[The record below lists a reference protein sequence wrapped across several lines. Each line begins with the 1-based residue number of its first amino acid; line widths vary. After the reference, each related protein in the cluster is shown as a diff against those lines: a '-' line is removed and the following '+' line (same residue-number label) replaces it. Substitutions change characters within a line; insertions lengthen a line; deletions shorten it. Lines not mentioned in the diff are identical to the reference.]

1 MSMGKL
7 ASSWPGPWELE
18 SAVLGRI
25 SPISAPRDQQEMV
38 LFLLSGAVAGDQKP
52 ELVPGPCFHGGPK
65 SPCCDLILLGG
76 NTDAV
81 ALRVPPCPGTW
92 P

>member
-25 SPISAPRDQQEMV
+25 SPIWAPRDQQEMV
-38 LFLLSGAVAGDQKP
+38 LFLLS
-52 ELVPGPCFHGGPK
+52 LVQ
-65 SPCCDLILLGG
+65 LLGTKSLSWCQG
-76 NTDAV
+76 PAPMEDP
-81 ALRVPPCPGTW
+81 RVHAATSSFWGAILMLW